1 MKFRAAYIL
10 VGTVIAAGITLAA
23 FTLESFPSLST
34 SVAGLTTNLCTNV
47 TARVDEM
54 DTLSMQ
60 FRGALAGTG
69 AAGIQLRFRRGYET
83 NAFDTTNAFTWTIST
98 IDWVSGST
106 NLVST
111 NLVSVRDFRFLQ
123 VFSVGNGNTG
133 DLSLVQLSYGS
144 K

>member
-1 MKFRAAYIL
+1 
-10 VGTVIAAGITLAA
+10 
-23 FTLESFPSLST
+23 
-34 SVAGLTTNLCTNV
+34 
-47 TARVDEM
+47 M